1 MRKVWPVL
9 LLLGAFEQAF
19 GQLETDSITITASRQ
34 VSLAPDEA
42 VVFVSVR
49 TGLSAGIDQVLALVQ
64 GSGITAANLSSV
76 DSDND
81 GLRWSFTLP
90 VPFSK
95 VGSTITALAGSPR
108 PAAVTLNVSGTQ
120 VSDEARAKQSCKIA
134 DLIEDA
140 QARAQK
146 LAAAAGFSIGPLLS
160 ISDGTGAL
168 APSGVF
174 RVALPAV
181 NFVSGFFP
189 PPPPPS
195 ITCVAAV
202 KFRLLRFH

>member
-9 LLLGAFEQAF
+9 LLLGAFEPAF

-42 VVFVSVR
+42 VFFVSVR

-95 VGSTITALAGSPR
+95 IGGAIASLAGSRR
-108 PAAVTLNVSGTQ
+108 PAAVTFSVQGTQ
-120 VSDEARAKQSCKIA
+120 VSDEARAKQACKTA

-168 APSGVF
+168 ASSGVLAF
-174 RVALPAV
+174 ALPGV
-181 NFVSGFFP
+181 NFVSGFFLAP
-189 PPPPPS
+189 PPPP
-195 ITCVAAV
+195 IACVAAV
-202 KFRLLRFH
+202 KFRLQRFH